1 MYVDKNSIIVDGVN
15 WGQYLVEASFGYN
28 KLWGSD
34 TGRNLAGEQTGT
46 LIGIFPKLELQ
57 FRKMNQNEV
66 HTIAQALDKATQSTT
81 YHDDYKGTNVT
92 MSTYAGDWKATCKDL
107 GKVEGF
113 PVSLIARKRRE

>member
-1 MYVDKNSIIVDGVN
+1 MYVDKDSIVVDNVSL
-15 WGQYLVEASFGYN
+15 GQYLVQASFGYN

-57 FRKMNQNEV
+57 FRKLNQNET
-66 HTIAQALDKATQSTT
+66 HLISQILDKATQSTT

-92 MSTYAGDWKATCKDL
+92 MSTYAGDWQAVCKDL

-113 PVSLIARKRRE
+113 SVSLISRKRRE

>member
-1 MYVDKNSIIVDGVN
+1 MYVDKNSIVVDGVN
-15 WGQYLVEASFGYN
+15 LGQYLVEASFGYN

-66 HTIAQALDKATQSTT
+66 HTIAQILDKATQSTT

-92 MSTYAGDWKATCKDL
+92 MSTYAGDWKATSKDL

-113 PVSLIARKRRE
+113 SVSLIARKRRE